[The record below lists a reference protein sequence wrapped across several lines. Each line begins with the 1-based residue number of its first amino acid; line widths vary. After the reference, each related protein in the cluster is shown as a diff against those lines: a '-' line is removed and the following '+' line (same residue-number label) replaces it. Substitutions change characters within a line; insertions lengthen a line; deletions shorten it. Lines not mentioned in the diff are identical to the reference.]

1 MTSNQLDVIEKA
13 RYRYGRKGSM
23 TTLTFKKYQA
33 PFKTK
38 QNQTIPT
45 SNGETTDIDRL
56 ISTLNKRAY
65 HNSPM
70 NNKEDENNTK
80 DANINSDDVIIM
92 KTTTK
97 LINDNDTLQ
106 MNDNP
111 PRRSTIMINL
121 SPPHL
126 TILKPPFPR
135 L

>member
-1 MTSNQLDVIEKA
+1 MNSYHYYK
-13 RYRYGRKGSM
+13 
-23 TTLTFKKYQA
+23 
-33 PFKTK
+33 
-38 QNQTIPT
+38 NQTIPT

-70 NNKEDENNTK
+70 NNKEDENNAK
-80 DANINSDDVIIM
+80 DTNINSDDVIIM

-111 PRRSTIMINL
+111 PR
-121 SPPHL
+121 
-126 TILKPPFPR
+126 
-135 L
+135 